1 MIKVVKTMK
10 YEIKYNKELY
20 NLLSDIQHAVW
31 LIKNRATT
39 AAYDWQQFSFGYNE
53 RFGEYPKEKELLGK
67 TLSPDVYGFL
77 KEMGSFVSSSIV
89 DSAVNEAITKFK
101 NDKVKIL
108 KGEQSIQIYR
118 RNGSF
123 PIRASQLKG
132 LTKLDNKTYNAKL
145 SLLSNEGAKERNC
158 KGQFLVT
165 LLTGN
170 GAYEILDRVINGE
183 YKMCDSRIY
192 KRKNKFYLLLTY
204 KFEKETV
211 KVLDENRI
219 MGVDI
224 GIAVPAV
231 LAISQD
237 KYYRQYVGDAKEV
250 SDFVAQIN
258 DRKKRLQR
266 SRKWAGEGSRGSGRK
281 KLMRPVDAIS
291 NKIHNYRETKNHTWS
306 RFIVNEA
313 VKNECGTIQ
322 MEDLSGI
329 SADNTFLKDWT
340 FFSLQQKI
348 INKANEHGI
357 KVVQVKPS
365 YTSQRCHKC
374 GFIHKAVNKE
384 IWRPT
389 QAKFKCLNCGLETN
403 ADLNAAR
410 NIAIKDIEKIIDE
423 QLKVQEQ
430 NVKHEEKYLV

>member
-10 YEIKYNKELY
+10 YEIKYDKELY
-20 NLLSDIQHAVW
+20 DLLSEIQYAIW

-39 AAYDWQQFSFGYNE
+39 AVYDWQQFSFSYNE
-53 RFGEYPKEKELLGK
+53 RFGEYPKEKDLLGK
-67 TLSPDVYGFL
+67 RLAPDIYGFL
-77 KEMGSFVSSSIV
+77 KELGSFVSSQII
-89 DSAVNEAITKFK
+89 DTAVQEAIKKFK
-101 NDKVKIL
+101 NDKMKIL

-132 LTKLDNKTYNAKL
+132 LTKINNKTYEAKL
-145 SLLSNEGAKERNC
+145 SLLSNAGAKERDC
-158 KGQFLVT
+158 KGQFVVT
-165 LLTGN
+165 LITGK

-183 YKMCDSRIY
+183 YKMSDSRIY

-204 KFEKETV
+204 KFEKEAE
-211 KVLDENRI
+211 KLLDENRI

-224 GIAVPAV
+224 GVAVPAV
-231 LAISQD
+231 LAINED
-237 KYYRQYVGDAKEV
+237 KFYRQYVGDAKEV

-281 KLMRPVDAIS
+281 KLMKPVDAIS

-313 VKNECGTIQ
+313 LKNECGTIQ
-322 MEDLSGI
+322 IEDLTGI
-329 SADNTFLKDWT
+329 TTDNTFLKDWT
-340 FFSLQQKI
+340 FYSLQQKI
-348 INKANEHGI
+348 IDKAKEHGI
-357 KVVQVKPS
+357 KVVKVKPN
-365 YTSQRCHKC
+365 YTSQRCNKC
-374 GFIHKAVNKE
+374 GFIHKDVKKE

-389 QAKFKCLNCGLETN
+389 QADFKCLNCGHESN

-410 NIAIKDIEKIIDE
+410 NISVKGIVKIIED
-423 QLKVQEQ
+423 QLKAQEK
-430 NVKHEEKYLV
+430 NVKHVEEYLV

>member
-1 MIKVVKTMK
+1 M
-10 YEIKYNKELY
+10 
-20 NLLSDIQHAVW
+20 
-31 LIKNRATT
+31 
-39 AAYDWQQFSFGYNE
+39 
-53 RFGEYPKEKELLGK
+53 
-67 TLSPDVYGFL
+67 YGFL

-132 LTKLDNKTYNAKL
+132 LTKLDNKTYHARL
-145 SLLSNEGAKERNC
+145 SLLSKEGAKERDC
-158 KGQFLVT
+158 KGQFIVK

-170 GAYEILDRVINGE
+170 GAYEILDCVINGE

-237 KYYRQYVGDAKEV
+237 KYYRQYVGDAKE
-250 SDFVAQIN
+250 STKYQYN
-258 DRKKRLQR
+258 RL
-266 SRKWAGEGSRGSGRK
+266 
-281 KLMRPVDAIS
+281 
-291 NKIHNYRETKNHTWS
+291 
-306 RFIVNEA
+306 
-313 VKNECGTIQ
+313 
-322 MEDLSGI
+322 
-329 SADNTFLKDWT
+329 
-340 FFSLQQKI
+340 
-348 INKANEHGI
+348 
-357 KVVQVKPS
+357 
-365 YTSQRCHKC
+365 
-374 GFIHKAVNKE
+374 
-384 IWRPT
+384 
-389 QAKFKCLNCGLETN
+389 
-403 ADLNAAR
+403 
-410 NIAIKDIEKIIDE
+410 
-423 QLKVQEQ
+423 
-430 NVKHEEKYLV
+430 